1 MSPTVILLLLVTVTP
16 SFESYSSLLSFP
28 SPFLSTLSLQ
38 VIYVWQY
45 ETNSVMS
52 KGNWIWGFRAASGG
66 NLQMNLECRKTLRS
80 IHLLVTLPSRLSHHE
95 AQRGRNAEEK
105 SQELDWDVGGK
116 GGQNRRMKTKPKTDG
131 THSTLRYRQ
140 TIHLN
145 IQTCV

>member
-16 SFESYSSLLSFP
+16 SFELYSSLFP
-28 SPFLSTLSLQ
+28 PPFFLSAQGLQ

-52 KGNWIWGFRAASGG
+52 KGNWIRGFRAASGG

-95 AQRGRNAEEK
+95 VQRGRNEEEK
-105 SQELDWDVGGK
+105 PQELDWDVGGK
-116 GGQNRRMKTKPKTDG
+116 GGQGRRLKTKTKRDG
-131 THSTLRYRQ
+131 KRSTLRYPQ
-140 TIHLN
+140 TIQLN
-145 IQTCV
+145 IQACA